1 LKTEEEEEEEEEA
14 RDKAGG
20 TILSDAELEI

>member
-1 LKTEEEEEEEEEA
+1 LKTEEEEEEEEA

>member
-1 LKTEEEEEEEEEA
+1 LKTEEEEEEEA